1 MYGNLKVHLTFS
13 FETVFEL
20 IGVWVVARVLARS
33 WLWAGHAPALAA
45 HSGGAWPTAA
55 ASLEL
60 DVLLPDF
67 EELLPQPARATVTA
81 RATRAASASLPRLRV
96 RILFAKDIVERLPS
110 NSGTCRNGRRAAPP
124 RLHRQPPFALP
135 TAPNPDYLLS
145 TRQQQP
151 SMPLVSTYRLPPSTG
166 NS

>member
-20 IGVWVVARVLARS
+20 ICVWVVARVLARS

-55 ASLEL
+55 AWLEL
-60 DVLLPDF
+60 DVLLPDV

-96 RILFAKDIVERLPS
+96 RILFAKYIVERLPS
-110 NSGTCRNGRRAAPP
+110 NSGTCRTVAAQHPRVCTASPRSRSRPP
-124 RLHRQPPFALP
+124 RIP
-135 TAPNPDYLLS
+135 
-145 TRQQQP
+145 
-151 SMPLVSTYRLPPSTG
+151 
-166 NS
+166 

>member
-45 HSGGAWPTAA
+45 HSGGGWPRAA
-55 ASLEL
+55 AWLEL
-60 DVLLPDF
+60 EVLLPEF
-67 EELLPQPARATVTA
+67 EELLPQPARTTVTVSAA
-81 RATRAASASLPRLRV
+81 RTASAIAPRRPV

-110 NSGTCRNGRRAAPP
+110 NSGTYRNGRRAAPP
-124 RLHRQPPFALP
+124 RLHGQPPFALP

-151 SMPLVSTYRLPPSTG
+151 SVPLVST
-166 NS
+166 